1 MEYSISV
8 DEVKVLFC
16 NLYSIFEEIKEIT
29 KVFFVLSRETIE
41 NSVNWEKILKL
52 IDEGLDWVAV
62 TNLERIILLKLELLQ
77 KFFVFF
83 FKKLNFVKNA

>member
-1 MEYSISV
+1 V